1 MWRPRPRLRRV
12 LVKLAASRC
21 AGAPLRKARPRQAAF
36 GGPCFAPPPRRLRRR
51 CSGAARPPRCGG
63 CGAVRPSGPV
73 GGASASLA
81 SPATPAAQAVPRG
94 SAYALAARRS
104 GPAGLALAHQWA
116 APSRPAGARPPL
128 RAASS
133 LPACAGRSARA
144 AAAGRNLDRRAHW
157 RRKRRLPRA
166 SRAAGRRGTPP
177 AGGSAGR
184 FPGRQGQGKPRAG
197 RQKPPTSGGL
207 ACRCPGQRGQ
217 NVAGVPPSG
226 GFPPLSHS
234 GKRWCCYVCCCLSY
248 LCFWP
253 GLVAGLPVWW
263 CLWLVAVPVCS
274 VALALC
280 SGGGFCLSV
289 CGGICAGLFLACW
302 CAGRSA
308 GGGSV
313 QIKIPHRVTSPVGDF
328 PANIRRCRPQ
338 KTARQKATAHG
349 L

>member
-1 MWRPRPRLRRV
+1 MRSSAAPIRGLAQAAPLAPAGPQFRPPRA
-12 LVKLAASRC
+12 LAA
-21 AGAPLRKARPRQAAF
+21 Q
-36 GGPCFAPPPRRLRRR
+36 APPPR
-51 CSGAARPPRCGG
+51 AFAR
-63 CGAVRPSGPV
+63 
-73 GGASASLA
+73 GGA
-81 SPATPAAQAVPRG
+81 
-94 SAYALAARRS
+94 
-104 GPAGLALAHQWA
+104 
-116 APSRPAGARPPL
+116 
-128 RAASS
+128 
-133 LPACAGRSARA
+133 
-144 AAAGRNLDRRAHW
+144 
-157 RRKRRLPRA
+157 
-166 SRAAGRRGTPP
+166 RGTPP
-177 AGGSAGR
+177 AGGFCRHPAR
-184 FPGRQGQGKPRAG
+184 RQGQAKRLAGGPFGPPRLRPCLLAVW
-197 RQKPPTSGGL
+197 RQW
-207 ACRCPGQRGQ
+207 A

-234 GKRWCCYVCCCLSY
+234 GKRWCFYVCCCLSY

-263 CLWLVAVPVCS
+263 CLWLVAVPACS

-308 GGGSV
+308 GGGAV
-313 QIKIPHRVTSPVGDF
+313 QIKIPHRVTSPVEYF